1 MAEFLHTMVR
11 ITDPAKSRAF
21 YEALGF
27 DFERD
32 MDIVR
37 DGELEATNYF
47 FGIGDQKAVLELTY
61 NHDGRTYDLGTGY
74 GHIAVGVDDLE
85 RSLAELK
92 EQGIEPER
100 EPYRVTEGGS
110 LICFVQ
116 DPDGYRL
123 ELIEKKKKV

>member
-11 ITDPAKSRAF
+11 ITDPERSRRF

-27 DFERD
+27 EFERD

-37 DGELEATNYF
+37 NGELEATNYF

-61 NHDGRTYDLGTGY
+61 NHDGRTYELGTGY
-74 GHIAVGVDDLE
+74 GHIALVVDDMVAT
-85 RSLAELK
+85 LAGLA

-100 EPYRVTEGGS
+100 PPYQVTEGGS
-110 LICFVQ
+110 FIAFVR
-116 DPDGYRL
+116 DPDDYRI
-123 ELIEKKKKV
+123 ELIDRS